1 MRQISFLCAG
11 LVVALCASVASAD
24 ELRLK
29 NGDRYSGTV
38 IQLAAGTLTFKTP
51 HGVLGIPWQDVETL
65 TVTGPIVVKTVSG
78 EESALPAGQIDIA
91 TTAALTRPD
100 PALVVTGGA
109 GAGFLDAGGNTEVKS
124 LRVDGDVMVR
134 RRANRYTF
142 AGAVNR
148 ASNLGLE
155 TARSWTSS
163 ARYDRFLTQRMF
175 LNANT
180 ILTSDAFR
188 DLDLRTAA
196 GGGLGYQVADT
207 PVFKLSVDGGAGF
220 VKENFQGAPDDSY
233 AALREA
239 AKLDLLLAG
248 PRVVLFHRHDG
259 YFGVTGGDNLF
270 MKTQNGIRLALL
282 AGFVATAQL
291 DLDYDRTPAPGRQNT
306 DRTVA
311 LTFGYRF

>member
-1 MRQISFLCAG
+1 MRQISSLCAG
-11 LVVALCASVASAD
+11 VVVALCASVASAD

-38 IQLAAGTLTFKTP
+38 VQLAGGKLTFKTP
-51 HGVLGIPWQDVETL
+51 HGDLGIPWQDVATL
-65 TVTGPIVVKTVSG
+65 TVDGPIVVKTLG
-78 EESALPAGQIDIA
+78 GAESALPLGEIDIA
-91 TTAALTRPD
+91 TTGALTRPD
-100 PALVVTGGA
+100 PALLVTGGA
-109 GAGFLDAGGNTEVKS
+109 AAGFLDAGGNTDVRS
-124 LRVDGDVMVR
+124 LRIDGDLAVR
-134 RRANRYTF
+134 RHANRYTF
-142 AGAVNR
+142 GGAVNR

-163 ARYDRFLTQRMF
+163 ARYDRFLTPRMF

-188 DLDLRTAA
+188 DLDLRTAV

-239 AKLDLLLAG
+239 ARLDLLLAG

-282 AGFVATAQL
+282 AGFVTTAQL
-291 DLDYDRTPAPGRQNT
+291 DLDYDRTPAPGRRNT
-306 DRTVA
+306 DRTFA